1 MTNKIVQPDRPEL
14 ALKPKRWMA
23 WVVLFLG
30 LGLTLLGWRTSV
42 DSSERQARARFD
54 ARTDELH
61 AAVQSR
67 LIAYAQVLR
76 GSRAYVGV
84 TGNPSRAQWAS
95 LYEALSVT
103 DNYPGITGIVY
114 IRATTDSER
123 EALLAR
129 LRKEEPN
136 FAIRPPGDRP
146 YYMLVTAVEP
156 RTTSNLPV
164 IGSDSWSNPERRRVL
179 EDARDS
185 GENRITGKLNLVI
198 DDPNKPTP
206 AFLMYQAVYRDG
218 EIPAGVEERRSK
230 LLGFVAGGF
239 RIDAL
244 MLGILGKLPRDV
256 ALRVYDS
263 ESIDETRLFHASHPD
278 HSASLAGFQRQHS
291 LKVGGRTWA
300 VQYASLPAFDAEA
313 LDSAQARR
321 NLASGIAV
329 SLLLFV
335 IAWSLATTRDR
346 TIALARE
353 MTKSLRESE
362 DQFRMMVEQAPDA
375 ITVYDLDQ
383 GHFVEVNAQA
393 EILYGCTRE
402 ELLASGPENF
412 YPPGQFKGKTA
423 ADNVREM
430 LDQALEGKQVFFER
444 TIRNARGKIL
454 LCEVRLVRL
463 PAADRRLIRGS
474 FIDITERNKARKYEQ
489 FRSHIL
495 ELLSGTESLA
505 GILEAIVLG
514 VEQLNPGM
522 LCSVSLL
529 DADGRHLTKAVA
541 PSLPES
547 YNSAIAGIE
556 IGMGAASWG
565 TAAFTGERVIVED
578 IATHAYWAAYRE
590 LAARADLGSC
600 WSQPILS
607 SSDQVLGAFSIYHL
621 EVRAPAET
629 DVQLLEQTAH
639 LTAIA
644 VERSLAAEK
653 LQRQNNMLS
662 AIIENFPGGISVV
675 DADLRLAL
683 HNALF
688 AEMLDFPESLF
699 ANKDVRFED
708 FIRYN
713 VARGEYGPGDPEQQV
728 AVSLDRARHFQAH
741 RIERVRPNGKV
752 LEIRGMPLPGGGF
765 VSIYIDITERKQ
777 AEATLREINER
788 LEERVERRT
797 RDLELAKEAAEAS
810 ESFMQLVIDA
820 IPGQIAYLNRDM
832 RYEFANKAYREWF
845 GKSAAEMQGIHVR
858 DVLGEN
864 TYQKSLPFL
873 QAALRGE
880 SLSFLR
886 TSPEHEG
893 KTVYLWANYVP
904 DVRGNE
910 VRGVFG
916 LFSDITE
923 LKNAQLQLEQ
933 LNQQLQLRTLQAEA
947 ASVAKSA
954 FLANMSHEIR
964 TPMNGI
970 LGMAHLLRRGGVT
983 PQQAARLDT
992 IDSSG
997 QHLLAI
1003 INDILDISKIEA
1015 GKLVLEEAPVAI
1027 DNLFANVSSILA
1039 ERAKARNLG
1048 FSIETYPLPLR
1059 LLGDP
1064 TRLQQALLNYAT
1076 NAIKFSEKG
1085 TVTLRAVTQEETAD
1099 VILLRFEVQDTGIG
1113 VAPEAMPRLFKAFEQ
1128 ADNSITRKYGGTG
1141 LGLAITRRLAEL
1153 MGGDAGVDS
1162 KPGVGST
1169 FWFTARLKK
1178 GGEAAAPA
1186 AVASDDAEG
1195 EIRRR
1200 YQGRRILV
1208 ADDERINREITLI
1221 QLEDTGLV
1229 VDTAED
1235 GAQAVALAQETP
1247 YAAIFMDM
1255 QMPNVDGLE
1264 ATRQIRQI
1272 PGFQATPIIAMTA
1285 NVFAEDKA
1293 RCLEAGMDDFL
1304 NKPFDPDTL
1313 FATLLRSLAR
1323 GDA

>member
-1 MTNKIVQPDRPEL
+1 
-14 ALKPKRWMA
+14 MA

-30 LGLTLLGWRTSV
+30 LGLTLLGWRTNL
-42 DSSERQARARFD
+42 DGSERQARARFD

-76 GSRAYVGV
+76 GARAYVGV
-84 TGNPSRAQWAS
+84 TGHPGRAQWAS
-95 LYEALSVT
+95 LYQALSVT

-114 IRATTDSER
+114 IRATADSER

-129 LRKEEPN
+129 QRKDEAN

-156 RTTSNLPV
+156 RTASNLPV

-198 DDPNKPTP
+198 DDPTKPTP

-218 EIPAGVEERRSK
+218 EIPAGIEERRSK

-239 RIDAL
+239 RVDAL

-263 ESIDETRLFHASHPD
+263 ETIDEAQLFHASHPD
-278 HSASLAGFQRQHS
+278 HNAGLAGFQRQHS
-291 LKVGGRTWA
+291 FKVGGRSWA
-300 VQYASLPAFDAEA
+300 VQYASLPAFEADA
-313 LDSAQARR
+313 LDAAQTRR
-321 NLASGIAV
+321 NLASGVAV
-329 SLLLFV
+329 SLLLFI

-346 TIALARE
+346 SIALAKD
-353 MTKSLRESE
+353 MTKFLRESE
-362 DQFRMMVEQAPDA
+362 DQLRMMVEQAPDA

-383 GHFVEVNAQA
+383 GRFVEVNAQA
-393 EILYGCTRE
+393 EILYGCTRD
-402 ELLASGPENF
+402 ELLACGPENF

-423 ADNVREM
+423 EENVREM
-430 LDQALEGKQVFFER
+430 LDQALAGKQVFFER
-444 TIRNARGKIL
+444 TIRNAKGRIL

-463 PAADRRLIRGS
+463 PATGRRLIRGS
-474 FIDITERNKARKYEQ
+474 FIDVTARNKARKYEQ

-495 ELLSGTESLA
+495 ELLSGTEQLPA
-505 GILEAIVLG
+505 ILEAIVLG
-514 VEQLNPGM
+514 VEQLNSGM
-522 LCSVSLL
+522 LCSILPL
-529 DADGRHLTKAVA
+529 DADGRHLGKAVA
-541 PSLPES
+541 PSLPET
-547 YNSAIAGIE
+547 YNSAIDGIE
-556 IGMGAASWG
+556 IGMGVASWG
-565 TAAFTGERVIVED
+565 TAAFTGERVIAED

-607 SSDQVLGAFSIYHL
+607 SSDKVLGTFSIYHL
-621 EVRAPAET
+621 EAHTPEEG
-629 DVQLLEQTAH
+629 DIQLLEQTAH
-639 LTAIA
+639 LAAIA
-644 VERSLAAEK
+644 IERSLAAAR
-653 LQRQNNMLS
+653 LQRQNNLLS

-688 AEMLDFPESLF
+688 AEMLEFPPALF
-699 ANKDVRFED
+699 AKQDVRFED

-728 AVSLDRARHFQAH
+728 AVSLDRARHFHAH
-741 RIERVRPNGKV
+741 RIERVRPNGKA

-765 VSIYIDITERKQ
+765 VTIYIDITERKQ
-777 AEATLREINER
+777 AEAALREINER
-788 LEERVERRT
+788 LEERVEQRT
-797 RDLELAKEAAEAS
+797 RDLALTKQAAEAS
-810 ESFMQLVIDA
+810 ERFMQLVIDA
-820 IPGQIAYLNRDM
+820 IPGQIAYLNSDM
-832 RYEFANKAYREWF
+832 RFEFANKAYREWW
-845 GKSAAEMQGIHVR
+845 GRSAEEMHGIHLR
-858 DVLGEN
+858 DVLGED
-864 TYQKSLPFL
+864 TYQKSLPFV

-880 SLSFLR
+880 RLSFLR
-886 TSPEHEG
+886 TSPEIAG

-904 DVRGNE
+904 DVRGDQ

-933 LNQQLQLRTLQAEA
+933 LNQQLQVRTLQAEA
-947 ASVAKSA
+947 ANVAKSA

-1015 GKLVLEEAPVAI
+1015 GKLVLEETPVAI
-1027 DNLFANVSSILA
+1027 NSLLTNVSSILA

-1048 FSIETYPLPLR
+1048 FSIETDPLPPK

-1076 NAIKFSEKG
+1076 NAIKFTDKG
-1085 TVTLRAVTQEETAD
+1085 TVTLRAVTQEESAD
-1099 VILLRFEVQDTGIG
+1099 SILIRFEVQDTGIG
-1113 VAPEAMPRLFKAFEQ
+1113 VSPEAMSRLFKAFEQ
-1128 ADNSITRKYGGTG
+1128 ADNSMTRKYGGTG

-1162 KPGVGST
+1162 TPGIGST
-1169 FWFTARLKK
+1169 FWFTARLKI
-1178 GGEAAAPA
+1178 GGELVAPA
-1186 AVASDDAEG
+1186 PVASDNAEE

-1200 YQGRRILV
+1200 FPGRRILV
-1208 ADDERINREITLI
+1208 VDDERINREIALI
-1221 QLEDTGLV
+1221 QLEDIGLV

-1247 YAAIFMDM
+1247 YSAIFMDM

-1293 RCLEAGMDDFL
+1293 RCFDAGMDDFL
-1304 NKPFDPDTL
+1304 IKPFDPDTL
-1313 FATLLRSLAR
+1313 FATLLRALMR